1 MEQDSRVRPMSRE
14 ENAAYRGVT
23 VDESGAEPGRDE
35 GQAWGDGAPRGSV
48 RYIRIGGMRPQRSLL
63 TSLVWAAVL
72 GTLLA
77 FFLFVALPAIVM
89 VVIGVLLF
97 GALVSLIGR
106 GRIMA
111 WLMRRLYGR

>member
-1 MEQDSRVRPMSRE
+1 
-14 ENAAYRGVT
+14 
-23 VDESGAEPGRDE
+23 
-35 GQAWGDGAPRGSV
+35 
-48 RYIRIGGMRPQRSLL
+48 MRPQRSLL

-89 VVIGVLLF
+89 VVIGVLLL

>member
-1 MEQDSRVRPMSRE
+1 
-14 ENAAYRGVT
+14 
-23 VDESGAEPGRDE
+23 
-35 GQAWGDGAPRGSV
+35 
-48 RYIRIGGMRPQRSLL
+48 MRPQRSLL

-77 FFLFVALPAIVM
+77 VFLFVALPAIVM
-89 VVIGVLLF
+89 VVIGVLLL